1 MACAVVRVFRIIVSD
16 AVGCS
21 FLMVK
26 IVKKLDSVRYDVWVC
41 IVENKRLYVSYMPCF
56 MFVLMYTVTEGRSC
70 WLVENSSDRNEA
82 PWP

>member
-1 MACAVVRVFRIIVSD
+1 MKAAIMPEAGKIELVDVVLPEMQD

-26 IVKKLDSVRYDVWVC
+26 IVKKLDSVRCDVWVC
-41 IVENKRLYVSYMPCF
+41 IVENKRVYVSYMPCF

-70 WLVENSSDRNEA
+70 
-82 PWP
+82 

>member
-1 MACAVVRVFRIIVSD
+1 MWLRGRFDRVLAVACAVVRVFRIIVSD

-41 IVENKRLYVSYMPCF
+41 IVENKRVYVSYMPCF

-70 WLVENSSDRNEA
+70 
-82 PWP
+82 